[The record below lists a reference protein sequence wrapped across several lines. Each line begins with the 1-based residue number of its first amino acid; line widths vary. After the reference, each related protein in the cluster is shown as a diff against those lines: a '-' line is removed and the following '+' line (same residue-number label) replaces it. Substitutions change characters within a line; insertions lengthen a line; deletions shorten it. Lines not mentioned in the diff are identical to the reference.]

1 MSPITFAHRG
11 ARIAHPEN
19 TIPAFRAGLAAG
31 ATGLESDAWLSSDG
45 EVVLV
50 HDRMVG
56 GRFRRRDVRSMTAEE
71 LAHFDVPRLAD
82 VYETLG
88 TNYEFS
94 IDAKHGGV
102 IQPMLD
108 VAQRYGALERLWLCF
123 PLLERLA
130 ALRSDTTAK
139 LVHSLPKDRIEGQIE
154 RHAFTLADS
163 GIDVMNFKHDEWTAG
178 LVSMFHR
185 FGVKAFAWDVQE
197 VRHLRAMTAIN
208 IDGLYCDRPERMV
221 ATVREFTDGAT
232 ET

>member
-19 TIPAFRAGLAAG
+19 TIPAFQAGLAAG
-31 ATGLESDAWLSSDG
+31 ATGLESDAWLSADG

-56 GRFRRRDVRSMTAEE
+56 GRFRRRDVRSMSAEE
-71 LAHFDVPRLAD
+71 LARFDVPRLAD

-88 TNYEFS
+88 TNFEFS

-102 IQPMLD
+102 MEPMLD

-123 PLLERLA
+123 PILDRLA
-130 ALRSDTTAK
+130 ALRSSTTAK
-139 LVHSLPKDRIEGQIE
+139 LVHSLPQNRIEGQIE
-154 RHAFTLADS
+154 RHAYTLADS
-163 GIDVMNFKHDEWTAG
+163 GIDVMNFRHDEWTAG

-197 VRHLRAMTAIN
+197 VRHLRAMTAMK

-221 ATVREFTDGAT
+221 ATVSEFAAGSTGT
-232 ET
+232 